1 MIIAAFAVNVNS
13 SNYAILAGMNFQ
25 IVVDIDGTRFRVKP
39 KNRVLSADNLDNLE
53 IVTSVLRDEA
63 GLLGSLALVYDYRGE

>member
-25 IVVDIDGTRFRVKP
+25 IVVDIDGTWFRLKP
-39 KNRVLSADNLDNLE
+39 KNRVMSADNLDNLE
-53 IVTSVLRDEA
+53 IVSALLRDVA
-63 GLLGSLALVYDYRGE
+63 GLLGSLALAYDYRGE